1 MRISL
6 IAAMMLVSSAAVAT
20 ATGWQASAN
29 AQQQPTIQV
38 ARAQHSGD
46 NDPLTTPATSV
57 LPPRSGTLSAARPTV
72 PRPTVPR
79 PTVPRPTVPRPGGYR
94 GGDPSYTSQGNC
106 QDLAYREQDIRGR
119 LDNAPPSGQQHDRL
133 VYQLGQVR
141 SQLQRCR

>member
-6 IAAMMLVSSAAVAT
+6 ITAMMLVSSAA
-20 ATGWQASAN
+20 N
-29 AQQQPTIQV
+29 AQQPTIQV
-38 ARAQHSGD
+38 PVPNIPGI
-46 NDPLTTPATSV
+46 TTPSQPQQRPYY
-57 LPPRSGTLSAARPTV
+57 PPGQEPYPPQGQPYRGDQ
-72 PRPTVPR
+72 
-79 PTVPRPTVPRPGGYR
+79 GGYR

-119 LDNAPPSGQQHDRL
+119 LNEAPPSGQQHDRL

>member
-6 IAAMMLVSSAAVAT
+6 ITAVMLVSSAA
-20 ATGWQASAN
+20 N
-29 AQQQPTIQV
+29 AQQPTIQV
-38 ARAQHSGD
+38 PVPNIPGI
-46 NDPLTTPATSV
+46 TTPSQPQQRPYY
-57 LPPRSGTLSAARPTV
+57 PPGQEPYPPQAQPYQGQPYQGQPYRGDQ
-72 PRPTVPR
+72 
-79 PTVPRPTVPRPGGYR
+79 GGYR
-94 GGDPSYTSQGNC
+94 GDPSYTSQGNC

>member
-6 IAAMMLVSSAAVAT
+6 ITAMMLVSSAAVAT
-20 ATGWQASAN
+20 AIGWQASAN

-38 ARAQHSGD
+38 PVPNIPGI
-46 NDPLTTPATSV
+46 TTPSQPQQRPYY
-57 LPPRSGTLSAARPTV
+57 PPGQEPYPPQGQPYQGQPYRGDQ
-72 PRPTVPR
+72 
-79 PTVPRPTVPRPGGYR
+79 GGYR
-94 GGDPSYTSQGNC
+94 GDPSYTSQGNC

>member
-6 IAAMMLVSSAAVAT
+6 ITAMMLVSSAAVAT

-29 AQQQPTIQV
+29 AQQQPSIQV
-38 ARAQHSGD
+38 PVPNIPGI
-46 NDPLTTPATSV
+46 TTPSQPQQRPYY
-57 LPPRSGTLSAARPTV
+57 PPGQEPY
-72 PRPTVPR
+72 PPQGQPYQGQ
-79 PTVPRPTVPRPGGYR
+79 PYQGQPQGGYR
-94 GGDPSYTSQGNC
+94 DPSYSNQGSSSC
-106 QDLAYREQDIRGR
+106 QDLTYREQNIRGQ

>member
-1 MRISL
+1 
-6 IAAMMLVSSAAVAT
+6 VSRGGEYEDQSHHCHDAGEFRRSGNRHWLASQCQCPT
-20 ATGWQASAN
+20 ATHHPS
-29 AQQQPTIQV
+29 

-57 LPPRSGTLSAARPTV
+57 LPPGQEPY
-72 PRPTVPR
+72 PPQGQPYQGQ
-79 PTVPRPTVPRPGGYR
+79 PYQGQGGYR

-106 QDLAYREQDIRGR
+106 QDLANREQDIRGR
-119 LDNAPPSGQQHDRL
+119 LNEAPPSGQQHDRL